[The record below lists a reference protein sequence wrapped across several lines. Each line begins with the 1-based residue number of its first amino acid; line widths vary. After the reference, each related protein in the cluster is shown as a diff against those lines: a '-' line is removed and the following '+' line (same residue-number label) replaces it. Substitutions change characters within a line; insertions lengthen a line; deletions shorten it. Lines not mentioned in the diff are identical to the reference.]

1 MEKKLIQIIKNL
13 GIQELEGLETL
24 NLLDGNYLNLECILP
39 NGKTGKI
46 LDDTKTYYACQVH
59 MEETDKCYGV
69 AADDTMLAVYRYGCN
84 GTDAELVI
92 WKKITIKNRIKGSHY
107 EFGLD
112 DIR

>member
-46 LDDTKTYYACQVH
+46 LDTQKRIMPVRFT
-59 MEETDKCYGV
+59 
-69 AADDTMLAVYRYGCN
+69 
-84 GTDAELVI
+84 
-92 WKKITIKNRIKGSHY
+92 WKRRISATV
-107 EFGLD
+107 L
-112 DIR
+112 RQTTLC